1 MLLFI
6 YLISHGTCYHATSKK
21 TPIWV
26 FLFFFF
32 PSTLYTL
39 HRYII
44 LISLRQC
51 WEVSLNIFCFCLL
64 PDNRSFSVLAVSTMV
79 RNFSLLFWETVTVF
93 YPPSRSCAGL
103 KWHSISA
110 LLLRE
115 QNIFFA
121 ILTWKKCVCQYT
133 RLEEKKKVSR
143 LTTAVVSFDLQ
154 QFQMADLIPRIRLS
168 MEKLTGP

>member
-1 MLLFI
+1 MF
-6 YLISHGTCYHATSKK
+6 
-21 TPIWV
+21 
-26 FLFFFF
+26 
-32 PSTLYTL
+32 

-133 RLEEKKKVSR
+133 RSEEKKKSLQADNCSGELWPAAVSNGWFNPSNKAQHGKVDR
-143 LTTAVVSFDLQ
+143 TLITGSRYYNYQ
-154 QFQMADLIPRIRLS
+154 QQSEINSAHPVQS
-168 MEKLTGP
+168 T